1 MLVFTIIFGRIA
13 RLPADGTAP
22 YPLMFFAGILPWT
35 FFDGVER
42 GLQQSDQ
49 QREPDQQGL
58 FPTAHRTHG
67 DGGGGVRGLP
77 YQLCHFSFAHGLVPI
92 SAGLADPG
100 ATCLRPVGIFC
111 QRRSGPVDHGSQR
124 QIPGFPLR
132 HPLHRAVW
140 AVRIAGR
147 FQLERS
153 AAAVAI
159 VVFAQSN
166 GGSH

>member
-58 FPTAHRTHG
+58 FPTA
-67 DGGGGVRGLP
+67 D
-77 YQLCHFSFAHGLVPI
+77 
-92 SAGLADPG
+92 
-100 ATCLRPVGIFC
+100 
-111 QRRSGPVDHGSQR
+111 
-124 QIPGFPLR
+124 
-132 HPLHRAVW
+132 RAMGESW
-140 AVRIAGR
+140 
-147 FQLERS
+147 
-153 AAAVAI
+153 
-159 VVFAQSN
+159 
-166 GGSH
+166 